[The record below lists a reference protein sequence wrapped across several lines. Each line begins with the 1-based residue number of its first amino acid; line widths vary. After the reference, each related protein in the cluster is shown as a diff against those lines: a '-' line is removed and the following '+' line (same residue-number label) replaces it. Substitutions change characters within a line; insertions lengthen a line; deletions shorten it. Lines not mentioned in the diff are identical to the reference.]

1 MMIYGLTSDRA
12 ERGTRQERGHMYTLQ
27 GIASGELGP
36 YTWDNEPIAWACLPN
51 QGLRIY
57 APSHTDLFLDPLEAA
72 SADTAPFMWVEMTGD
87 FVARLR
93 VQPSF
98 QADYD
103 AGGLVVRQD
112 DKRWIKLAY
121 ERTDLGNPA
130 IVSVVTNGVSD
141 DANGA
146 DLNSPSVWLQ
156 LARVGDVFAL
166 HYALDG
172 EHWRMTR
179 LCKLPMEAT
188 VKVGAIAQSP
198 RGVGCAVDWLALT
211 IESRTLAHPRDGK

>member
-1 MMIYGLTSDRA
+1 MLTLSN
-12 ERGTRQERGHMYTLQ
+12 
-27 GIASGELGP
+27 IAPGQFEP
-36 YTWDNEPIAWACLPN
+36 FAWENEPVAWACLPN

-57 APSHTDLFLDPLEAA
+57 APSHTDLFVDPMGVA
-72 SADTAPFMWVEMTGD
+72 SADSAPFLWASVTGD
-87 FVARLR
+87 LVARLH
-93 VQPSF
+93 VQPGF

-103 AGGLVVRQD
+103 AGGLLVRQD
-112 DKRWIKLAY
+112 DTHWIKLAY

-141 DANGA
+141 DTNGA

-172 EHWRMTR
+172 EHWRMSR
-179 LCKLPMEAT
+179 LCQLPMQET
-188 VKVGAIAQSP
+188 VRVGAIAQSP
-198 RGVGCAVDWLALT
+198 RGVGCAVDWLALS
-211 IESRTLAHPRDGK
+211 IESRTLSRPRAGL

>member
-1 MMIYGLTSDRA
+1 MLTLSN
-12 ERGTRQERGHMYTLQ
+12 
-27 GIASGELGP
+27 IAPGRFEP
-36 YTWDNEPIAWACLPN
+36 FAWENEPVAWACLPN

-57 APSHTDLFLDPLEAA
+57 APSHTDLFVDPMGVAN
-72 SADTAPFMWVEMTGD
+72 ADSAPFLWASVTGD
-87 FVARLR
+87 FVARLH
-93 VQPSF
+93 VQPGF

-103 AGGLVVRQD
+103 AGGLLVRQD
-112 DKRWIKLAY
+112 DAHWIKLAY

-130 IVSVVTNGVSD
+130 IVSVVTNGISD

-156 LARVGDVFAL
+156 MARVGDVFAL

-179 LCKLPMEAT
+179 LCKLPMQQA
-188 VKVGAIAQSP
+188 VRVGAIAQSP
-198 RGVGCAVDWLALT
+198 RGVGCAVDWLALS
-211 IESRTLAHPRDGK
+211 IESRTLSRPRAGL